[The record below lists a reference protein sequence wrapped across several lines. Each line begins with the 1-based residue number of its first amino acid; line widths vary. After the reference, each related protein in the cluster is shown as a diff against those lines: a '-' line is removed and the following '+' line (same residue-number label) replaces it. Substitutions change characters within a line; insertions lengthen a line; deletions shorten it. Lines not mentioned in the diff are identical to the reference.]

1 MLELLSPAGSPEA
14 VTAAVQNGAD
24 AVYMGFGDLNARRR
38 AKNFTE
44 KEFSDAVEYCRIRGV
59 KTYLTLNTL
68 LTDRELPEA
77 AELIRKAVQMGVDAV
92 LVQDL
97 GVVRLVRQVAEE
109 LPIHASTQMTLHS
122 LAGVEQAAAMGVS
135 RAVLSRELSGDQLA
149 FICRNSPIEIE
160 VFVHGAHC
168 MSYSG
173 QCAMSAL
180 IGGRSG
186 NRGLCAQPCRMPYG
200 WQSRADSYPLSLKD
214 MSLIRHLREL
224 EEMGVACVKIEG
236 RMKRPE
242 YVAVVTGIYSRAIRE
257 KREPTREDLE
267 RLQAAFSRGG
277 FTDGYFTGRKGPE
290 MFGVRSPEEEIQGA
304 LLAEARAT
312 YANKENGRVP
322 VRFYVLIRPGEPS
335 KAAVED
341 EEGRVSTCEGPVPEV
356 ARTKALSEEEVKNQL
371 MKSGGTPYVCTQA
384 KALVQENLALPLS
397 ALNAMRRSCLEDLTR
412 ERARPAERK
421 TGEFTPGVRYQNNP
435 APPVQTYYLQKTRQL
450 SAELLALEPERIYLP
465 VSEIVLHGEELVRLM
480 QDGKIHLVAALPRIL
495 WDKETEETCRNLEI
509 AYGMGVREA
518 LAENLGQ
525 LSLIRSCGMEPLG
538 GAGLNVTNAQT
549 LKELRHQGL
558 KSAVLSFEL
567 RFAQIRD
574 LSKCMDTEL
583 VVYGRLPLMVMENCI
598 IKNRS
603 GRCVCDNPNL
613 LTDSTGAQF
622 PVLPETGCRNVLYNS
637 RKLFL
642 ADRAQDYRNLG
653 LWGVRLDFTTENS
666 QECLRTAKRYLD
678 QGNFSP
684 NLYTR
689 GLYYRGVE

>member
-44 KEFSDAVEYCRIRGV
+44 KEFSDAVEYCRVRGV

-77 AELIRKAVQMGVDAV
+77 AELIRKAVRIGVDAV

-97 GVVRLVRQVAEE
+97 GVVRLVRQVAPQ
-109 LPIHASTQMTLHS
+109 LPVHASTQMTLHS
-122 LAGVEQAAAMGVS
+122 LEGVRQASELGVS
-135 RAVLSRELSGDQLA
+135 RAVLSRELSGEQLA
-149 FICRNSPIEIE
+149 HICRNSPIEIE

-214 MSLIRHLREL
+214 MSLIHHLGEL
-224 EEMGVACVKIEG
+224 DEMGVACVKIEG

-242 YVAVVTGIYSRAIRE
+242 YVAVVTGIYSKAIRE
-257 KREPTREDLE
+257 KRPPTRQELE
-267 RLQAAFSRGG
+267 RLQAAFSRDG
-277 FTDGYFTGRKGPE
+277 FTDGYFAGKKGPE
-290 MFGVRSPEEEIQGA
+290 MFGVRSSGEETQGA
-304 LLAEARAT
+304 FLAEARASYENT
-312 YANKENGRVP
+312 ENGRVP
-322 VRFYVLIRPGEPS
+322 VRFFALIQPGEPS

-341 EEGRVSTCEGPVPEV
+341 ETGRVCTCEGPAPEA
-356 ARTKALSEEEVKNQL
+356 ARTKALSEEEVISQL
-371 MKSGGTPYVCTQA
+371 MKTGGTPYVCTQV
-384 KALVQENLALPLS
+384 KALVRENLALSIS
-397 ALNAMRRSCLEDLTR
+397 AVNAMRRGCLEELTR
-412 ERARPAERK
+412 ERARPPQRE
-421 TGEFTPGVRYQNNP
+421 TGEFMPGVRYQNRP
-435 APPVQTYYLQKTRQL
+435 APPLWTCYLRKARQL
-450 SAELLALEPERIYLP
+450 SPELLALKPERIYLP
-465 VSEIVLHGEELVRLM
+465 VSEIALHREELAGLLKDQNIR
-480 QDGKIHLVAALPRIL
+480 LVAAMPRIL
-495 WDKETEETCRNLEI
+495 WDSEEEETRKKLEI
-509 AYGMGVREA
+509 AREMGVEEA

-525 LSLIRSCGMEPLG
+525 LSIIRSCGMEPRG

-549 LKELRHQGL
+549 LKELRHLGL

-567 RFAQIRD
+567 RLAQIRD
-574 LSKCMDTEL
+574 LSKCIDTEL
-583 VVYGRLPLMVMENCI
+583 IVYGRLPLMVMENCI

-603 GRCVCDNPNL
+603 GRCACDNPNL
-613 LTDSTGAQF
+613 LTDSTGARF
-622 PVLPETGCRNVLYNS
+622 PVLPEAGCRNVLYNS

-642 ADRAQDYRNLG
+642 ADRARDYENLG
-653 LWGVRLDFTTENS
+653 LWGERLDFTTENS
-666 QECLRTAKRYLD
+666 QECLRAARRYRGEGD
-678 QGNFSP
+678 FMP
-684 NLYTR
+684 NEYTR